1 MDLDRSREHLGARGV
16 RVGVTGVRR
25 ILNNASDTALATRH
39 AEAWYVAT
47 VLATAA
53 ASWALLTIARAPTA
67 ATKETP

>member
-1 MDLDRSREHLGARGV
+1 MSGHPS
-16 RVGVTGVRR
+16 GVRR
-25 ILNNASDTALATRH
+25 ILNNAADSALATRH

-53 ASWALLTIARAPTA
+53 SSWALLTIARALTT

>member
-1 MDLDRSREHLGARGV
+1 MNPRQA
-16 RVGVTGVRR
+16 VTE
-25 ILNNASDTALATRH
+25 ILATRH

-53 ASWALLTIARAPTA
+53 TSWALLTIARALTA

>member
-1 MDLDRSREHLGARGV
+1 M
-16 RVGVTGVRR
+16 TGVRR
-25 ILNNASDTALATRH
+25 VLDRAADRALAAGH

-53 ASWALLTIARAPTA
+53 TSWALLTIARALTA

>member
-1 MDLDRSREHLGARGV
+1 MSHP
-16 RVGVTGVRR
+16 TGVRR
-25 ILNNASDTALATRH
+25 VLDNAADRALAAGH

-53 ASWALLTIARAPTA
+53 TSWALLTIARALTA

>member
-1 MDLDRSREHLGARGV
+1 MA
-16 RVGVTGVRR
+16 TGVRR
-25 ILNNASDTALATRH
+25 ILNNAADSALATRH

-53 ASWALLTIARAPTA
+53 TSWALLTIARALTA

>member
-1 MDLDRSREHLGARGV
+1 MPTL
-16 RVGVTGVRR
+16 VRR
-25 ILNNASDTALATRH
+25 TLDSAAHSALATRH

-53 ASWALLTIARAPTA
+53 TSWALLTIARALTA